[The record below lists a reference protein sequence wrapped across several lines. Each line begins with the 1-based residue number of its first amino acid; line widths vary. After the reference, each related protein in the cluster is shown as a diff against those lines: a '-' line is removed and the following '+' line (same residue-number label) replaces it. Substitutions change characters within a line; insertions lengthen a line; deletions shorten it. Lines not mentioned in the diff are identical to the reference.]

1 MSEPLYIGHTRFSLF
16 TPNYEG
22 WRASNG
28 QNLKD
33 ANDYQELLFNP
44 ERLEPRSRILLENS
58 LPLLEQAAGDRAYKH
73 VISFSSL
80 LPAPFKLR
88 LQEARDRYPFVV
100 LDEREPGADFFNPD
114 EFASRLLPGGGTY
127 GVFRLDDD
135 DLLAVN
141 YFTQMDRFLRP
152 GFAGMRVSLAS
163 GLVGLMEQGS
173 VSMVR
178 SVYKPKIAIGL
189 MGVNTL
195 EVSGR
200 LRSPRICSHDK
211 SDFFDP
217 VILFSAEPSY
227 LWMRHVGQDTNVGS
241 QSYSSTSEPI
251 RREME
256 KFAEPPSDVSLKNL
270 FPAASALIRPELF
283 HSGHEVLTSGKE
295 YRFNTPTRSISIA
308 FSGSAPSPVDANSV
322 LFSFDIARD
331 DGSEVDQE
339 TSLPLVYSPA
349 EDIGWYLYMP
359 DSGTVLNYE
368 THVQLPEGV
377 VCRSVTVYRWNSR
390 STPVEVTRLEIKPH
404 S

>member
-33 ANDYQELLFNP
+33 AREYQELLFNP
-44 ERLEPRSRILLENS
+44 ERLEPRARILLENS
-58 LPLLEQAAGDRAYKH
+58 LPLLEQAASSRMYKH
-73 VISFSSL
+73 VISYSSL
-80 LPAPFKLR
+80 LPASFKLR
-88 LQEARDRYPFVV
+88 LEEAGARYPFVV

-114 EFASRLLPGGGTY
+114 EFASRLLPDGGTY

-141 YFTQMDRFLRP
+141 YFSQMDRFLRP
-152 GFAGMRVSLAS
+152 EFAGMRVSLAS

-189 MGVNTL
+189 MSGNTL
-195 EVSGR
+195 DVSGR

-256 KFAEPPSDVSLKNL
+256 KFDKLSTSISLKNL
-270 FPAASALIRPELF
+270 FPAASSLIQPDLF
-283 HSGHEVLTSGKE
+283 RSGREVLTSGKE
-295 YRFNTPTRSISIA
+295 YRFNTPARSISIS
-308 FSGSAPSPVDANSV
+308 FSGLASSPVDANSV
-322 LFSFDIARD
+322 LFSFDIANE
-331 DGSEVDQE
+331 DGSAVEQD
-339 TSLPLVYSPA
+339 TSLPLVYSPV
-349 EDIGWYLYMP
+349 EDIGWYLYMS
-359 DSGTVLNYE
+359 DAGMDLNYE
-368 THVQLPEGV
+368 KHVQLPEGV
-377 VCRSVTVYRWNSR
+377 ICRSVTVYRWNSR
-390 STPVEVTRLEIKPH
+390 STPIEVIRLEIKSH